1 MWPPLQW
8 EAKEVH
14 QEHNGKSVSFLACR
28 TTVDGRF
35 SVAASAGTDGSVVV
49 YTSQGEAAE
58 WQNAMC
64 LCLFVS
70 ECVCVCVCVSLSVSV
85 CMCVFVQV
93 CAYMGVCVCVCVKRD
108 CFHECM
114 HEVLSGINFH
124 VRAGRVCC
132 GGNVFPAFLLVAQVV
147 NSHYV

>member
-70 ECVCVCVCVSLSVSV
+70 ECVCVCVCV
-85 CMCVFVQV
+85 F
-93 CAYMGVCVCVCVKRD
+93 VCVCMYVCVRTGL
-108 CFHECM
+108 CLHGSMC
-114 HEVLSGINFH
+114 V
-124 VRAGRVCC
+124 RVCEER
-132 GGNVFPAFLLVAQVV
+132 LL
-147 NSHYV
+147 S